1 MVSYTE
7 LLEKRDDYGCKIITI
22 EADYKESG
30 KFLWQCKCGTPM
42 ATIYKTFASYEGKCG
57 KCRNGPPKKRQG
69 PTSIYS
75 YDIIKKIYED
85 NACEL
90 LTTQENF
97 PEGSPTKV
105 KLEWKCKCGEIY
117 NSSFGSFKTYKRC
130 KTCAWKENGTG
141 VSYKEFCKLLEKEG
155 WEMLDP
161 EEKYKGTKTKMKVRS
176 NLGEILEKSY
186 NNFSQGH
193 RSKLEADLFKKKS
206 FDEVKRTF
214 EDKGFTLLSETYQ
227 NKSSKLAF
235 ICKCG
240 KEKEMSYENAQK
252 NTAGCDDCA
261 QQFRFQKNREDWEI
275 NMRRRFKS
283 LNANNLR
290 DYMSPS
296 GKIIKVSGYEKY
308 CLDDLFAKEN
318 IREEDVITDSDDIP
332 IFRYQTEDGKHHVYF
347 PDIYIISLQKFIEVK
362 SAITIAEKRNEINH
376 LKWKSVSDNGFL
388 LEVRIYKT
396 HQLQKQITYLPHCV
410 NPEEKIFNTEKQTKR
425 AKPNIVPEKKW
436 TIPEDN
442 ENYKVE
448 IEGYPE
454 YFITCDGKV
463 IGVNGKPLS
472 TFDFPEGTKV
482 RLNKRLDG
490 KTKQDGFRVDE
501 LVLRHFLPKEDV
513 SKLDD
518 FRYKIIHL
526 DGNNTNNNIENLAV
540 VLNRDIA
547 KDRPIANLD
556 GFSVLQYSSD
566 GKLLAEYDNVYEA
579 YRETGI
585 SQDSIKRDCK
595 LDEKGGRRRISKFIF
610 KYNYEKRSKIIHP
623 NLTSSSSSTIVEDQ
637 PRYRIIEPFSSYK
650 IMETGEIR
658 NISTNQKINA
668 FVDQSYYK
676 VHLLND
682 QKNTKTKEIVHNLVA
697 RAFLPPPPTKNHIV
711 FHKNGNKLDNHFE
724 NLEWRKRENGKSRKV
739 AQLDSNGNIIKI
751 YSTIQEAALESGA
764 HENAIP
770 MACNG
775 ERVSA
780 GSYRWKWIN

>member
-1 MVSYTE
+1 MVSYVE
-7 LLEKRDDYGCKIITI
+7 LLEKRDEYRCKIITI

-69 PTSIYS
+69 STSIYS
-75 YDIIKKIYED
+75 YDVIKKIYED
-85 NACEL
+85 NGCEL
-90 LTTQENF
+90 LTTQSNF
-97 PEGSPTKV
+97 PEGTPTKA

-117 NSSFGSFKTYKRC
+117 KSTFGSFKTYKRC

-141 VSYKEFCKLLEKEG
+141 VSYKEFCDLLEKEG
-155 WEMLDP
+155 WEMMDP

-193 RSKLEADLFKKKS
+193 RSKLEADLSKKKS
-206 FDEVKRTF
+206 FDDVKKTF
-214 EDKGFTLLSETYQ
+214 EKKGFTLTSDKYQ
-227 NKSSKLAF
+227 NKTSKLTF

-252 NTAGCDDCA
+252 NTAGCGECA
-261 QQFRFQKNREDWEI
+261 QQLRFQKNREDWEI
-275 NMRRRFKS
+275 NARRRFKS

-290 DYMSPS
+290 DYMTPS

-332 IFRYQTEDGKHHVYF
+332 IFRYQTKDDKYHIYF

-362 SAITIAEKRNEINH
+362 SNATITENRGDTNH
-376 LKWKSVSDNGFL
+376 LKWKTVSDNGFL

-396 HQLQKQITYLPHCV
+396 HQLQKQITYLPHCD
-410 NPEEKIFNTEKQTKR
+410 NPIEKVFTIEKQTKR
-425 AKPNIVPEKKW
+425 IKPNIVPEKKW
-436 TIPEDN
+436 TIPDDN

-448 IEGYPE
+448 IEGYPG
-454 YFITCDGKV
+454 YFITCEGNIK
-463 IGVNGKPLS
+463 GLSGESLTPLH
-472 TFDFPEGTKV
+472 FPEGTKI
-482 RLNKRLDG
+482 RLG
-490 KTKQDGFRVDE
+490 KKQDGFRVDE
-501 LVLRHFLPKEDV
+501 LVLRHFLPKEDIP
-513 SKLDD
+513 KLDD

-526 DGNNTNNNIENLAV
+526 DGNIHNNNIDNLAV

-547 KDRPIANLD
+547 KDRPIANFD
-556 GFSVLQYSSD
+556 GFTVLQYSLD
-566 GKLLAEYDNVYEA
+566 GELLAEYDNVYEA
-579 YRETGI
+579 YRETGF

-610 KYNYEKRSKIIHP
+610 KYNYEKKSKILNP
-623 NLTSSSSSTIVEDQ
+623 TMSQSSSFPSSGVDDDQ
-637 PRYRIIEPFSSYK
+637 TRYRILENFSSYK

-658 NISTNQKINA
+658 NVSNNQKVNA
-668 FVDQSYYK
+668 FVDQSFYK
-676 VHLLND
+676 IHLLND

-724 NLEWRKRENGKSRKV
+724 NLEWRKRDNGKTRKV
-739 AQLDSNGNIIKI
+739 AHIDEHGNIIKI
-751 YSTIQEAALESGA
+751 YPSIQEAALDTGA

-775 ERVSA
+775 DRGSA
-780 GSYRWKWIN
+780 GGYRWKWIE